1 MPRRH
6 YWPNKLK
13 TTSLSGVLAYK
24 GNMSAQH
31 NNQGPLAVGD
41 LVEDK
46 YRVLELMQSNGGMSN
61 IYRAQHE
68 ISGAFYAIKTP
79 KNVGL
84 SGDELLPFQ
93 REIEALTALSHQNI
107 IALEDVGRNSD
118 GSPSLVLK
126 WHKCDLVNRITESGR
141 MDWKRFYECYGRP
154 ILEGLRHAHTR
165 RFSHR
170 DLKPHNIL
178 LDEFDHPKII
188 DFGLARSIDKPQIGP
203 TLKFAGSQPYTP
215 PETDDGYL
223 PERRDVYSW
232 AAISVSCLTGKI
244 YQDLPALQA
253 GLRALREGEVPKAEL
268 EKALSVNRD
277 DRHETAFA
285 LLAQTDQFH
294 TDALERAKPKV
305 TIYVSWSPSCL
316 DHARAEQPNLQTEDS
331 IKAFVVGDINIE
343 CAATL
348 DETGVTP
355 ILSLVGATV
364 RLNCLLDTKYQD
376 RFFISRVYFDS
387 LSVSQMRRE
396 SMPKLTGI
404 SLHFGNPP
412 IGVNSAQQVRS
423 LFTCIQM
430 AEEQRQRVC
439 DERSRYKWFD
449 CWNTFLR
456 EKDQF
461 HKSKQRKL
469 RAQRIQ
475 PVDENQFVA
484 TISDEFSSDDVG
496 GSVVIQLAS
505 GRPLIFEVDRIVADQ
520 LFLRLVAGVPHLV
533 PRKNAILE
541 GNYEAERQAI
551 SRQRNAVEEIRQER
565 AVNPRLLQLIC
576 DPSSAA
582 APELAGLNASSTN
595 LSEDKLAILD
605 AALGVQ
611 SIHVVKGPPGTGKTT
626 LIAELISIYLQ
637 RYPDRRILLSSQTH
651 VALDHVIAKL
661 QENLLGDEIVR
672 VVSTSATSA
681 MKVQPTVRE
690 LTLDRKALKWA
701 EAAEVRARKFIQNF
715 AAAIG
720 IDNQEIEAAILGEH
734 LLNSKRRLAQLH
746 TDLQAL
752 STEEKRIDNEREKTL
767 NDTGR
772 SEQDQVLIKTTTL
785 VDRRYRV
792 KQECDSVI
800 SRISRLENDL
810 RACGPYGATIVDA
823 DEAMAHEWISVLG
836 SSAAK
841 GSQLQSLVA
850 LQLEWFDRLGDVRCL
865 HGAVLSESR
874 VAAGTCIGL
883 ASTPAIYQQSYDLC
897 IIDEASKATAT
908 ETLVPMARSKS
919 WILVGDPEQLPPF
932 FEDRSHIDTD
942 EESVADLEKTMLTI
956 MLESVPSTNKGALT
970 QQRRMVMGIGQMISD
985 VFYDGALEN
994 VRSNDDRRQRVVQA
1008 FPKPVTWISTSAKRF
1023 REHQSGQSFANSGE
1037 VQVVIECLQR
1047 LNRAPRREQ
1056 GIMNIAVIASYAA
1069 QVRALLE
1076 AVDQIKAGLK
1086 GMEVEVNTV
1095 DAFQGRDADICIYS
1109 VTRSNDNQKL
1119 GFQRERRR
1127 LNVALSRAKDSLV
1140 IVGDVLFCK
1149 SVAKNNPFLRVLDH
1163 ISANP
1168 DFCTFERA

>member
-1 MPRRH
+1 
-6 YWPNKLK
+6 
-13 TTSLSGVLAYK
+13 
-24 GNMSAQH
+24 MSAQH

-46 YRVLELMQSNGGMSN
+46 YRVLELMLSNGGMSN
-61 IYRAQHE
+61 IYRAQHV
-68 ISGAFYAIKTP
+68 ISGVDYAIKTP
-79 KNVGL
+79 KTVGL
-84 SGDELLPFQ
+84 SGEDLLPFQ
-93 REIEALTALSHQNI
+93 REIEALSALSHQNI
-107 IALEDVGRNSD
+107 ITLEDVGRNSD

-126 WHKCDLVNRITESGR
+126 WHKCDLVKRITESGQ

-178 LDEFDHPKII
+178 IDEFDHPKII
-188 DFGLARSIDKPQIGP
+188 DFGLARAIDKPQIGP

-253 GLRALREGEVPKAEL
+253 GLRALREGEVPKALL

-294 TDALERAKPKV
+294 TSALERAKPQI
-305 TIYVSWSPSCL
+305 TIYASWLSSCH
-316 DHARAEQPNLQTEDS
+316 DYARAELPHLQTEDS

-348 DETGVTP
+348 DETDDVP

-364 RLNCLLDTKYQD
+364 RLNCSLDTRYRD
-376 RFFISRVYFDS
+376 RFCINRVYFDT
-387 LSVSQMRRE
+387 LSVAQKRRE
-396 SMPKLTGI
+396 SMPKLSGVT
-404 SLHFGNPP
+404 LHFGNPP
-412 IGVNSAQQVRS
+412 IGFNAAQQVRS

-461 HKSKQRKL
+461 HKSKQKKL
-469 RAQRIQ
+469 RAQSIQ
-475 PVDENQFVA
+475 PEGENQFVA

-496 GSVVIQLAS
+496 DSVVIQLAS
-505 GRPLIFEVDRIVADQ
+505 GRPLIFEVDSIVADQ
-520 LFLRLVAGVPHLV
+520 LILRLVAGSPHLV
-533 PRKNAILE
+533 PRTNAILE

-582 APELAGLNASSTN
+582 APELSGFNASTTN

-611 SIHVVKGPPGTGKTT
+611 SVHAVKGPPGTGKTT

-661 QENLLGDEIVR
+661 QENSLGDEIVR
-672 VVSTSATSA
+672 VTSTSATSA
-681 MKVQPTVRE
+681 MKVQPSVRE
-690 LTLDRKALKWA
+690 LTLDRKARKWA
-701 EAAEVRARKFIQNF
+701 EVAETRGRRFMQNYATELGF
-715 AAAIG
+715 
-720 IDNQEIEAAILGEH
+720 DHKETEVAILGGH
-734 LLNSKRRLAQLH
+734 LLNAKRRLAQLH
-746 TDLQAL
+746 ADIKEL
-752 STEEKRIDNEREKTL
+752 SAEEERIDNEREKTL

-772 SEQDQVLIKTTTL
+772 SDQDQVLIKTTTL
-785 VDRRYRV
+785 VDRRERV
-792 KQECDSVI
+792 KQERDSMI

-810 RACGPYGATIVDA
+810 RACGPYGETIVTS
-823 DEAMAHEWISVLG
+823 DEAIAHEWISVLRSPTAEG
-836 SSAAK
+836 A
-841 GSQLQSLVA
+841 QLQSLVA

-932 FEDRSHIDTD
+932 FEDRSHIETE

-994 VRSNDDRRQRVVQA
+994 VRSNDDRRQRVAHA

-1023 REHQSGQSFANSGE
+1023 REHQNGQSFANNGE
-1037 VQVVIECLQR
+1037 VQVVVECLQR
-1047 LNRAPRREQ
+1047 LNRSSRRERVT
-1056 GIMNIAVIASYAA
+1056 MNIAVIASYAA
-1069 QVRALLE
+1069 QVRALRE

-1086 GMEVEVNTV
+1086 DMKVEVNTV
-1095 DAFQGRDADICIYS
+1095 DAFQGRDADVCIYS
-1109 VTRSNDNQKL
+1109 VTRSNDNQQL
-1119 GFQRERRR
+1119 GFQSEKRR
-1127 LNVALSRAKDSLV
+1127 LNVALSRAKDSLI
-1140 IVGDVLFCK
+1140 IVGDDYFCK
-1149 SVAKNNPFLRVLDH
+1149 SVEKNNPFLRVLDH

-1168 DFCTFERA
+1168 DFCIIERAW